1 VTSRRAD
8 ALLLLTTVFWGTTF
22 AIIHATTAHF
32 PPFALIALR
41 FGISAAALL
50 PWLFRRG
57 ALDRR
62 LLASGVLLGIVL
74 FVAFATQTWG
84 LARTTPARSG
94 FITGLYVIFVPLVSR
109 LLGDRLPARI
119 AAAVVLSVGGLA
131 VLTWGCQIP
140 GLGCSTFESALPER
154 AIGDRFTVLCALA
167 NGVYVLGISRWTRG
181 VSVLAMNA
189 VQLAVVAVLAAASAW
204 ALERPIPTPS
214 IAAVGAIVFLAAVSI
229 ITFSL
234 MLFAQPHTDPSRASL
249 IYSLEALFAALFSWM
264 WLGEVPSGSLWLG
277 GGLMMSAVL
286 LLELPQKSAVDSA

>member
-1 VTSRRAD
+1 MTARRAD

-41 FGISAAALL
+41 FGIAAAALS
-50 PWLFRRG
+50 PWLLRRG

-62 LLASGVLLGIVL
+62 LLGSGVLLGVIL

-84 LARTTPARSG
+84 LARTTPSRSG
-94 FITGLYVIFVPLVSR
+94 FITGLYVVFVPLVSR
-109 LLGDRLPARI
+109 LLGDRLPPRI
-119 AAAVVLSVGGLA
+119 VAAVALSVAGLT
-131 VLTWGCQIP
+131 VLTWGCEIP
-140 GLGCSTFESALPER
+140 GLGCSTFETALPER
-154 AIGDRFTVLCALA
+154 AMGDRFTLLCALA

-189 VQLAVVAVLAAASAW
+189 VQLAVVAVLAAASAA
-204 ALERPIPTPS
+204 ALERPIPIPS
-214 IAAVGAIVFLAAVSI
+214 PAALGAIVFLAAVSI

-234 MLFAQPHTDPSRASL
+234 MLLAQPHTDPSRASL

-264 WLGEVPSGSLWLG
+264 WLNEVPSAALWLG
-277 GGLMMSAVL
+277 GSLMTAAVL
-286 LLELPQKSAVDSA
+286 ILELPRKSSVDSA